1 MSNWLLVGL
10 GNPGPTYASHRHNA
24 GYRVVEELAR
34 RAGVRFT
41 GAGQLRAEVV
51 QTRLTA
57 SGGLGG
63 VGAEAEQLVLLK
75 PRTFMNESGAAVS
88 KALAYYRISPERL
101 VVIHDELDID
111 FGQIRLK
118 FGGGD
123 NGHNGLKSIRASI
136 GTGDYFRARF
146 GVGRPPG
153 RQDAADYVL
162 SSFPASMSEDV
173 AVEVARCADAVEALL
188 TVGLDAA
195 QSQFNS

>member
-24 GYRVVEELAR
+24 GYLVVEELAR

-41 GAGQLRAEVV
+41 GAGNLRSEVA

-57 SGGLGG
+57 TGGLGG
-63 VGAEAEQLVLLK
+63 VGVEAEQLVLLK
-75 PRTFMNESGAAVS
+75 PRTFMNESGAAVG
-88 KALAYYRISPERL
+88 KALSYYRVPPEHM
-101 VVIHDELDID
+101 VVMHDELDLD
-111 FGQIRLK
+111 FGQLRLK

-123 NGHNGLKSIRASI
+123 NGHNGLKSIRRSI

-153 RQDAADYVL
+153 RQDPADYVL
-162 SSFPASMSEDV
+162 SSFPTSLAEDV
-173 AVEVARCADAVEALL
+173 AVEVSRCADAVEALL
-188 TVGLDAA
+188 SVGLDAA
-195 QSQFNS
+195 QSRFNS